1 MTRCREILGKK
12 ERKSGKDDK
21 SIEKWKNLEIS
32 KLDFKNGTRKRLTF
46 ARHDLFIA

>member
-1 MTRCREILGKK
+1 MSGKK

-21 SIEKWKNLEIS
+21 SKVKKEKWKNLEIS